1 MKVIAR
7 IDISTPAGRKIL
19 RQLATNKT
27 VKIEYPDPDLI
38 SGQKT
43 YSVEEVFD
51 ECIGILSNHYQVD
64 CKEIWKTQNNHI
76 RASKS

>member
-1 MKVIAR
+1 MMEVISR

-27 VKIEYPDPDLI
+27 VKIEYPNSDLI

-51 ECIGILSNHYQVD
+51 ECINLSNHYQVD
-64 CKEIWKTQNNHI
+64 CKEIWENTK
-76 RASKS
+76 